1 MSVIELA
8 DGRVRLHTYASVDAW
23 VQGAA
28 EGIATALRNTSPSP
42 IDGRGVGERVSG
54 SLLLS
59 GGNTP
64 APIYAALS
72 QFPLNWSNIGV
83 GLVDE
88 RFLPEGDANRN
99 DGLIR
104 RTLLNH
110 AAAEAAFFPLIASE
124 GTLESSVDAA
134 NQHAQPAAVVVLGM
148 GDDGHTASLFPGM
161 TGLDAAL
168 AADTPYVAVDASG
181 CPGSQ
186 TWPQRISLTPA
197 GLASA
202 TTRILLMRGEGKRT
216 LLERAIAGKDVH
228 EYPVR
233 LAWMTPGP
241 VLDVY
246 WCP

>member
-1 MSVIELA
+1 MSEVLMLA
-8 DGRVRLHTYASVDAW
+8 EGRVRLHACVSEEEWVHAAS
-23 VQGAA
+23 
-28 EGIATALRNTSPSP
+28 EGIAAGLAQP
-42 IDGRGVGERVSG
+42 GG
-54 SLLLS
+54 LLLS

-64 APIYAALS
+64 APVYSALS
-72 QFPLNWSNIGV
+72 QRPLDWAKIKI

-99 DGLIR
+99 DGLVR
-104 RTLLNH
+104 RTLLTN
-110 AAAEAAFFPLIASE
+110 AAADGVFSPLIFPGRSID
-124 GTLESSVDAA
+124 GCVQLA
-134 NQHAQPAAVVVLGM
+134 NQQAQSANVVVLGM

-161 TGLDAAL
+161 RGLDAAL

-186 TWPQRISLTPA
+186 TWPLRISLTPA
-197 GLASA
+197 GLAA
-202 TTRILLMRGEGKRT
+202 AATRILLIRGEGKRV
-216 LLERAIAGKDVH
+216 LLERVMAGDDVQ